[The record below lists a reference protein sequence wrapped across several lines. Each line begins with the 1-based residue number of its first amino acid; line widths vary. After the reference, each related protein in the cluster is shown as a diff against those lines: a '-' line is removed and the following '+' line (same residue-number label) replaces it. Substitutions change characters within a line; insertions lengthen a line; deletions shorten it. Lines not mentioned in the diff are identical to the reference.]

1 MIGLFIGPVLLA
13 VSWRLFD
20 AWLHEVP
27 PPSRDPDQVLEE
39 LAELE
44 QNNYPKQ

>member
-1 MIGLFIGPVLLA
+1 MLL
-13 VSWRLFD
+13 SHKTSIKISLFD

-27 PPSRDPDQVLEE
+27 PPSSDPEQVLEE